1 MRTSLI
7 SLLPSHKPLQH
18 VQPPDPA
25 PGTGLYPADL
35 DAQDH
40 HQIQIQIYHPPPL
53 HQSKPGNKGNIINN
67 DKIHILHSDQ
77 SYSI

>member
-1 MRTSLI
+1 M
-7 SLLPSHKPLQH
+7 
-18 VQPPDPA
+18 QPPDPA

-53 HQSKPGNKGNIINN
+53 HQSKPGNKVNIIDNN
-67 DKIHILHSDQ
+67 NKYTYFTIRSGLVNVINTYLMLKSLVM
-77 SYSI
+77 